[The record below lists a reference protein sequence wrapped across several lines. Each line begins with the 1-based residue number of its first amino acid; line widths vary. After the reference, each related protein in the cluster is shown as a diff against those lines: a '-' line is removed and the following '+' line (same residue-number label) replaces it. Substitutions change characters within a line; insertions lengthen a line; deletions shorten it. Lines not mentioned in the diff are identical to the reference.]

1 MPSYKRPWQTPVPP
15 LSDAVEKVVRF
26 PTEDEE
32 SGSVLLGFRGP
43 ICSDRYGMTALSV
56 ILDYLTDTPIAPLQR
71 DLVEIPDPF
80 CSDISCDILEYLESC
95 LVIKAKNVPF
105 VKLNATKEK
114 IKQVLGNLA
123 EGKEVID
130 MSRMGVVIH
139 RKILDTKNNFENH
152 PHDTFADAIV
162 GDFLYS
168 TRAED
173 LHSRLGIIQD
183 LEKLQKETVDYW
195 VAVLKN
201 YFSKSSSSVVVST
214 CKELQKCTYLL
225 PTTQVKKP
233 WNPSDFLGMRS
244 AAPRPPA
251 VLLKSA
257 VWESLN
263 DFELC
268 EGGKRGK
275 STRCVPTILFG
286 VVA

>member
-1 MPSYKRPWQTPVPP
+1 MPPYKRPWQTPVPP

-105 VKLNATKEK
+105 GKLNATKEK

-162 GDFLYS
+162 SDFLYS

-201 YFSKSSSSVVVST
+201 YFSKSSSSVVVRT
-214 CKELQKCTYLL
+214 CKELQNALIYYLQPRSKNLGTLPIFWACTV
-225 PTTQVKKP
+225 Q
-233 WNPSDFLGMRS
+233 S
-244 AAPRPPA
+244 PRPCA

-257 VWESLN
+257 VWERLS
-263 DFELC
+263 DVQLC
-268 EGGKRGK
+268 EGGKRAK
-275 STRCVPTILFG
+275 STKCVPTILCG

>member
-1 MPSYKRPWQTPVPP
+1 
-15 LSDAVEKVVRF
+15 
-26 PTEDEE
+26 
-32 SGSVLLGFRGP
+32 
-43 ICSDRYGMTALSV
+43 MTALSV

-71 DLVEIPDPF
+71 DLVETPDPF

-105 VKLNATKEK
+105 GKLNATKEK
-114 IKQVLGNLA
+114 IREVLGNLA

-168 TRAED
+168 TKAED

-214 CKELQKCTYLL
+214 CKELQKMHLFITYNPGQKTLE
-225 PTTQVKKP
+225 PFRFFGYPQCIPSPPCSVVKK
-233 WNPSDFLGMRS
+233 RS
-244 AAPRPPA
+244 
-251 VLLKSA
+251 VGK
-257 VWESLN
+257 
-263 DFELC
+263 FE
-268 EGGKRGK
+268 R
-275 STRCVPTILFG
+275 F
-286 VVA
+286 

>member
-1 MPSYKRPWQTPVPP
+1 
-15 LSDAVEKVVRF
+15 
-26 PTEDEE
+26 
-32 SGSVLLGFRGP
+32 
-43 ICSDRYGMTALSV
+43 MTALSV
-56 ILDYLTDTPIAPLQR
+56 LLDYLTDTPIAPLQR

-105 VKLNATKEK
+105 GKLNATKEK

-168 TRAED
+168 AKAED
-173 LHSRLGIIQD
+173 LHSRLDIIQD

-214 CKELQKCTYLL
+214 CKELQKYTYLL
-225 PTTQVKKP
+225 PTTQVKTP
-233 WNPSDFLGMRS
+233 WNPSDFLGMHG
-244 AAPRPPA
+244 A
-251 VLLKSA
+251 
-257 VWESLN
+257 
-263 DFELC
+263 
-268 EGGKRGK
+268 
-275 STRCVPTILFG
+275 VPTPLCS
-286 VVA
+286 VVKKRSLGTFERCSTLWSGEAGKIDQVRSNYFVWSCSLGCSRLQYSDVQRS